1 MTFEQILE
9 MDDDEDEREF
19 SRSIV
24 YGFFEQAEA
33 TFRKMEMLLWVSSKP
48 HLFLFS
54 LSRQQIFDH
63 PFEAPWEESISRGGN
78 SSNFALSHHF
88 QDFPHTSLPFPH
100 SNKQEAYRSNH
111 SSLRPHR
118 QKGDLAQ
125 LSAEGHFLKGS
136 SATLGLNKVKD
147 SCEKIQH
154 YGQHKD
160 ETGTNEEPDDAK
172 CLGRIKKTLDVVK
185 VEYAEVE
192 KVLRRFYHEH
202 VWH

>member
-1 MTFEQILE
+1 MGFSSRRRQRLGKWKGYC
-9 MDDDEDEREF
+9 EF
-19 SRSIV
+19 
-24 YGFFEQAEA
+24 
-33 TFRKMEMLLWVSSKP
+33 LLT
-48 HLFLFS
+48 LFS
-54 LSRQQIFDH
+54 PCCRSLSLVNKFYTIKNQYPEEETRQVT
-63 PFEAPWEESISRGGN
+63 
-78 SSNFALSHHF
+78 HF
-88 QDFPHTSLPFPH
+88 PTTVRFFFIPPSPSPTQKTKMPIDLI
-100 SNKQEAYRSNH
+100 H
-111 SSLRPHR
+111 SSLRLHR

-160 ETGTNEEPDDAK
+160 ETGTNDEPDDAK

-202 VWH
+202 V

>member
-1 MTFEQILE
+1 MGFLSRRRQRLGKWKCYCEFLLSLISSCFLSLPSTNFRPSVRGPLGRVNIPGRQLAKFRTFPPLS
-9 MDDDEDEREF
+9 EF
-19 SRSIV
+19 SS
-24 YGFFEQAEA
+24 
-33 TFRKMEMLLWVSSKP
+33 
-48 HLFLFS
+48 HLPSPPTL
-54 LSRQQIFDH
+54 
-63 PFEAPWEESISRGGN
+63 N
-78 SSNFALSHHF
+78 N
-88 QDFPHTSLPFPH
+88 
-100 SNKQEAYRSNH
+100 QEAYRSNH

-202 VWH
+202 V

>member
-1 MTFEQILE
+1 MSFFQSLIFPCCRSLSLSLVNHKFCTIRSGPLGKNQYLRRQLAKITRPPTTFEL
-9 MDDDEDEREF
+9 
-19 SRSIV
+19 
-24 YGFFEQAEA
+24 FFTPPLPLPLPNSNNQ
-33 TFRKMEMLLWVSSKP
+33 
-48 HLFLFS
+48 
-54 LSRQQIFDH
+54 
-63 PFEAPWEESISRGGN
+63 ES
-78 SSNFALSHHF
+78 
-88 QDFPHTSLPFPH
+88 
-100 SNKQEAYRSNH
+100 YRSNH
-111 SSLRPHR
+111 LSLHPHR

-147 SCEKIQH
+147 SCEKIQN

-160 ETGTNEEPDDAK
+160 ETGTKDEPDDAK

-202 VWH
+202 V

>member
-1 MTFEQILE
+1 MASRAEASEERSENGSIGLPDCGDSLDPMTFEQILE

-33 TFRKMEMLLWVSSKP
+33 TFRKMEVLL
-48 HLFLFS
+48 
-54 LSRQQIFDH
+54 
-63 PFEAPWEESISRGGN
+63 
-78 SSNFALSHHF
+78 
-88 QDFPHTSLPFPH
+88 
-100 SNKQEAYRSNH
+100 
-111 SSLRPHR
+111 
-118 QKGDLAQ
+118 QKGDLAA

-154 YGQHKD
+154 FGQHKD
-160 ETGTNEEPDDAK
+160 ETGTVEEPDNAL
-172 CLGRIKKTLDVVK
+172 CLSRIQKTLDAVK
-185 VEYAEVE
+185 IEYAEVE

-202 VWH
+202 V

>member
-1 MTFEQILE
+1 MGFLSRRRQHL
-9 MDDDEDEREF
+9 RKWKSYCEF
-19 SRSIV
+19 LLSLISPCCRSLSLSSTNFAPSVRGPLGRINIPRR
-24 YGFFEQAEA
+24 QLAKNTRLPI
-33 TFRKMEMLLWVSSKP
+33 TFR
-48 HLFLFS
+48 
-54 LSRQQIFDH
+54 IFFT
-63 PFEAPWEESISRGGN
+63 PPLPLPLPNSNNQES
-78 SSNFALSHHF
+78 
-88 QDFPHTSLPFPH
+88 
-100 SNKQEAYRSNH
+100 YRSNH
-111 SSLRPHR
+111 LSLHPHR

-160 ETGTNEEPDDAK
+160 ETGTNDEPDDAK

-202 VWH
+202 V

>member
-1 MTFEQILE
+1 MGFSSRRRQRLGKWKCYCEFLLSLYCRSLSLSSTNFPPSVRDPLGRINISRRKLAKL
-9 MDDDEDEREF
+9 RAFPPLSEF
-19 SRSIV
+19 SSHLPPSPT
-24 YGFFEQAEA
+24 Q
-33 TFRKMEMLLWVSSKP
+33 KSKKP
-48 HLFLFS
+48 LYL
-54 LSRQQIFDH
+54 I
-63 PFEAPWEESISRGGN
+63 N
-78 SSNFALSHHF
+78 
-88 QDFPHTSLPFPH
+88 
-100 SNKQEAYRSNH
+100 
-111 SSLRPHR
+111 SSLRLHR

-160 ETGTNEEPDDAK
+160 ETGTNDEPDDAK

-202 VWH
+202 V

>member
-1 MTFEQILE
+1 
-9 MDDDEDEREF
+9 
-19 SRSIV
+19 
-24 YGFFEQAEA
+24 
-33 TFRKMEMLLWVSSKP
+33 ML
-48 HLFLFS
+48 S
-54 LSRQQIFDH
+54 LSLSSTNFRPSVRGPLGRINIPRSQPAITRF
-63 PFEAPWEESISRGGN
+63 PTTVRIS
-78 SSNFALSHHF
+78 LT
-88 QDFPHTSLPFPH
+88 PPFPSPN
-100 SNKQEAYRSNH
+100 SNNQEAYRSNH

-172 CLGRIKKTLDVVK
+172 CLGRIKKTLAVVK

-202 VWH
+202 V

>member
-1 MTFEQILE
+1 MGFLS
-9 MDDDEDEREF
+9 RRRHRSGKWKCYCEF
-19 SRSIV
+19 
-24 YGFFEQAEA
+24 
-33 TFRKMEMLLWVSSKP
+33 LLRLIFPCCLSLSSKK
-48 HLFLFS
+48 FRTS
-54 LSRQQIFDH
+54 LEVPWGKINSPRRQLAND
-63 PFEAPWEESISRGGN
+63 
-78 SSNFALSHHF
+78 ALSHRRLN
-88 QDFPHTSLPFPH
+88 FPLISLPFPTQK
-100 SNKQEAYRSNH
+100 NQEAHRSNH

-136 SATLGLNKVKD
+136 SATLGLTKVKD

-160 ETGTNEEPDDAK
+160 ETGTIEEPDDAK
-172 CLGRIKKTLDVVK
+172 CLSRIKKTLDVVR

-202 VWH
+202 V

>member
-1 MTFEQILE
+1 MRFLTRRRQRL
-9 MDDDEDEREF
+9 RKWKCYCEF
-19 SRSIV
+19 LSLISPCCLSLVNIFSTIRSGPLGRINIPRRQLAKFTRFPTAV
-24 YGFFEQAEA
+24 
-33 TFRKMEMLLWVSSKP
+33 RI
-48 HLFLFS
+48 FLT
-54 LSRQQIFDH
+54 
-63 PFEAPWEESISRGGN
+63 P
-78 SSNFALSHHF
+78 
-88 QDFPHTSLPFPH
+88 SLPLPH
-100 SNKQEAYRSNH
+100 SNNQEAYRSNH

-118 QKGDLAQ
+118 QKGDLVQ

-136 SATLGLNKVKD
+136 SAILGLTKVKD

-172 CLGRIKKTLDVVK
+172 CLGRIKKALDVVK

-202 VWH
+202 V